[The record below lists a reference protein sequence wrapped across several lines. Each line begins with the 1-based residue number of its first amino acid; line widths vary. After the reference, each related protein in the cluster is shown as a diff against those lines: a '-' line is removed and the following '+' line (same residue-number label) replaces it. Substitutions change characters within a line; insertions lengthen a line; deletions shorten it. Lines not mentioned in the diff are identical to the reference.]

1 MKENAIKAVIAILI
15 AGAMAYFKELI
26 GPLIVLGVVMVVD
39 YVTGISAAW
48 VSKELSS
55 RVGLIGI
62 VKKLAYLAAVGVAV
76 VIDYIIQQAIIKVG
90 VELNS
95 IGVYF
100 GLIVTVW
107 LILNECLSILEN
119 LAEIGVPLPK
129 FLLSAVER
137 LKKTTEKAGED
148 AAQEIKPPED
158 ASLPEHGEGKEE

>member
-1 MKENAIKAVIAILI
+1 MKENAIKAVLAILI
-15 AGAMAYFKELI
+15 AGAMAYFRELI
-26 GPLIVLGVVMVVD
+26 GPLVVLGVVMVVD

-48 VSKELSS
+48 VSKKLSS
-55 RVGLIGI
+55 RIGLIGI

-76 VIDYIIQQAIIKVG
+76 VIDYIIQQAIIRVG

-119 LAEIGVPLPK
+119 LAEIGVPLPA
-129 FLLSAVER
+129 FLMKAVER
-137 LKKTTEKAGED
+137 LKKSTEKAGEK
-148 AAQEIKPPED
+148 AAEEIEPPEE
-158 ASLPEHGEGKEE
+158 AALPEHDEGKDE